1 MYKSTMEFVEQNLE
15 KIELVAEHGSSEM
28 KKMAMAFLLLYY
40 EKKGKKRRRKR

>member
-40 EKKGKKRRRKR
+40 EKKGKKRRKR